1 MKRSVAS
8 VLVGL
13 ACSGVTGKDAEAQE
27 PTPTTFHAHTFQ
39 RTEGVNPLRGSTLVF
54 EQSMTTQTSSVGD
67 TPQSYVPL
75 YELWLSFRPRY
86 WFGSHFSLRGRFDYT
101 KEVTNNQTTTYYRQD
116 VFGDIWTDAVYTG
129 DLDELWP
136 WTQWDAGLRGIWPT
150 SQASQ
155 AQGVYLG
162 VGPRVGAVHQF
173 DIRGGGAHF
182 LNSADL
188 ELRAT
193 YLHTFSSATTPTDY
207 GSFAYT
213 RQDADG
219 VSFPSDQISGQ
230 TLVSDQLILSG
241 EAGLQVMPRLYTTLT
256 GLVFEQWHHQPSK
269 APIATGTGPYAVSSA
284 GDQQF
289 SQSIWLIASVDFMI
303 LDELEL
309 DLGYYN
315 LANALAPDGTQRGLF
330 GGYNIWWSPD
340 ARVFLSAI
348 ANLDILYEDVAGHRG
363 ASSPQQAAR

>member
-1 MKRSVAS
+1 MKRAVVS

-13 ACSGVTGKDAEAQE
+13 ACSAVTEKDAGAQE
-27 PTPTTFHAHTFQ
+27 PTPSTFHAHTFQ

-54 EQSMTTQTSSVGD
+54 EQSMTTQTGSVGD

-101 KEVTNNQTTTYYRQD
+101 KELTNNQTTAYYRQD
-116 VFGDIWTDAVYTG
+116 VFGDIWTDAVYTSN
-129 DLDELWP
+129 LDELWP
-136 WTQWDAGLRGIWPT
+136 YTQWDAGLRAIWPT
-150 SQASQ
+150 SLASQ

-162 VGPRVGAVHQF
+162 VGPRAGIVHQF

-182 LNSADL
+182 LKSADV

-213 RQDADG
+213 RQNADG
-219 VSFPSDQISGQ
+219 VSFVSDQISGQ
-230 TLVSDQLILSG
+230 TLGRDQVILSG
-241 EAGLQVMPRLYTTLT
+241 EAGLQVMPRLYSTLT
-256 GLVFEQWHHQPSK
+256 GLVFEQWHYQPSP
-269 APIATGTGPYAVSSA
+269 ASSGALIPNTVSSN

-289 SQSIWLIASVDFMI
+289 TQSIWLIASIDYMV

-309 DLGYYN
+309 DVGYYN
-315 LANALAPDGTQRGLF
+315 LANALGPDGQQRSLF

-340 ARVFLSAI
+340 ARVFLSAT
-348 ANLDILYEDVAGHRG
+348 ANLDVIYDDVAGHRS
-363 ASSPQQAAR
+363 APSSPQQAAR